1 MPLGLLGLLDLS
13 IVTDRLVKLLD
24 DYRQLPLFQT
34 FASFTVSGNPPDK
47 VAKEGD
53 SHLSIYLFHIES
65 DKFQKNSPISGAR
78 DAKIPAQ
85 PLSLN
90 LYYLLSAFAN
100 DSDGGH
106 VAEQQIMSIA
116 LRCFHENP
124 IIRTNVILEGQTVK
138 EEFCLTMEMETAD
151 SLGRLWQATTT
162 AMRLATVYKVSVVFI
177 TPPAPTVSP
186 APVWVFRIVPE
197 VLPFTLPGQLLSTSA
212 NLSYVA
218 PDGQTYNIS
227 PSPALVAAGQRFF
240 LYGTGLTGA
249 QASHLYLLSADGTET
264 DVTSWIQDR
273 ESTRL
278 ELQLLSVSPP
288 APGVYQLQVGNA
300 LGKTDPSASR
310 SNPTPFSIAALV
322 DPTGGATVNGVIGTA
337 ITLMGRGFVPGKTEV
352 LLGSIKLAPV
362 NTNPGSGQFQVV
374 NDTQIQLQLPPKTP
388 TPPPTIPSVP
398 ATIAPGSYQIRVR
411 VNQVESVPAKWVV
424 VS

>member
-1 MPLGLLGLLDLS
+1 MTLGLLGLLDLS

-24 DYRQLPLFQT
+24 DYRQLQLFQT
-34 FASFTVSGNPPDK
+34 LASFTVSGNPPDK
-47 VAKEGD
+47 VAKEGG
-53 SHLSIYLFHIES
+53 SHLSVYLFHIES
-65 DKFQKNSPISGAR
+65 DKFQKNTPVSGAR
-78 DAKIPAQ
+78 DTKIPAQ

-90 LYYLLSAFAN
+90 LYYLLSAF
-100 DSDGGH
+100 SDNENGYRE
-106 VAEQQIMSIA
+106 EQQAMSIA

-124 IIRTNVILEGQTVK
+124 IIRTNVVLDGQTVK
-138 EEFCLTMEMETAD
+138 EEFCLTMEIETAD

-218 PDGQTYNIS
+218 PDGQTYNLS

-240 LYGTGLTGA
+240 LYGTGFTGTTR
-249 QASHLYLLSADGTET
+249 LYLLAASGTET
-264 DVTSWIQDR
+264 DISSWIQTR
-273 ESTRL
+273 ETTRL
-278 ELQLLSVSPP
+278 ELQIPTASPP
-288 APGVYQLQVGNA
+288 APGVYQLQIGNA
-300 LGKTDPSASR
+300 LAMTDPSATR

-322 DPTGGATVNGVIGTA
+322 NPTGGPIVNGVIGT
-337 ITLMGRGFVPGKTEV
+337 TLTLAGQGFVTGKTEV
-352 LLGSIKLAPV
+352 LLSSIKLTPV
-362 NTNPGSGQFQVV
+362 SGSPGAGQFQVV
-374 NDTQIQLQLPPKTP
+374 SNTALQLQLPT
-388 TPPPTIPSVP
+388 
-398 ATIAPGSYQIRVR
+398 TIAAGRYPVRVR

-424 VS
+424 VP

>member
-1 MPLGLLGLLDLS
+1 MTLGLLGLLDLS
-13 IVTDRLVKLLD
+13 IVTDRLVKLVD

-47 VAKEGD
+47 VSKESGNQ
-53 SHLSIYLFHIES
+53 LSIYLFHIES
-65 DKFQKNSPISGAR
+65 DKFQKNSPVSGAR
-78 DAKIPAQ
+78 DAKIPSQ

-90 LYYLLSAFAN
+90 LYYLLSAF
-100 DSDGGH
+100 SDNENGFRE
-106 VAEQQIMSIA
+106 EQQAMSIA

-124 IIRTNVILEGQTVK
+124 IIRANVILDGQTVK

-218 PDGQTYNIS
+218 PDGQTYSLS
-227 PSPALVAAGQRFF
+227 PSPALVTAGQRFF

-264 DVTSWIQDR
+264 DVTTSWVQLR

-278 ELQLLSVSPP
+278 ELQIPPASPP

-300 LGKTDPSASR
+300 LAIADPSASR

-322 DPTGGATVNGVIGTA
+322 NPAGGPIVNGEVGTV
-337 ITLMGRGFVPGKTEV
+337 ITLTGQGFVTGKTEV
-352 LLGSIKLAPV
+352 LLGSIKFVSVSGAP
-362 NTNPGSGQFQVV
+362 GAGQFQVV
-374 NDTQIQLQLPPKTP
+374 NNTTIQFQL
-388 TPPPTIPSVP
+388 P
-398 ATIAPGSYQIRVR
+398 ATIASGRYQVRVR
-411 VNQVESVPAKWVV
+411 VNQVESVPAKWVEV
-424 VS
+424 P

>member
-1 MPLGLLGLLDLS
+1 MALGLLGLLDLS

-24 DYRQLPLFQT
+24 DYRQLPLFLP

-47 VAKEGD
+47 VSKD
-53 SHLSIYLFHIES
+53 SGNQLSVYLFHIES
-65 DKFQKNSPISGAR
+65 DKFQKNSPVSGAR
-78 DAKIPAQ
+78 DASIPSQ

-90 LYYLLSAFAN
+90 LYYLLSAF
-100 DSDGGH
+100 SDNENGFRE
-106 VAEQQIMSIA
+106 EQQAMSIA

-151 SLGRLWQATTT
+151 SLGRLWQATST
-162 AMRLATVYKVSVVFI
+162 AMRLSTVYKVSVVFI
-177 TPPAPTVSP
+177 TPPAPAVAP

-197 VLPFTLPGQLLSTSA
+197 VQPFTLPGQLLSTSA
-212 NLSYVA
+212 NLSYIA
-218 PDGQTYNIS
+218 PDGQTYSLS

-240 LYGTGLTGA
+240 LYGTGLIGV
-249 QASHLYLLSADGTET
+249 QSSHVYLLSASGTET

-278 ELQLLSVSPP
+278 ELQIPTSSPT

-300 LGKTDPSASR
+300 LATTDPSATR

-322 DPTGGATVNGVIGTA
+322 NPAGGAIVNGVIGTA
-337 ITLMGRGFVPGKTEV
+337 ITLTGQGFVAGKTEV
-352 LLGSIKLAPV
+352 LLGRIKLTPVSGAPEA
-362 NTNPGSGQFQVV
+362 GQFQVGS
-374 NDTQIQLQLPPKTP
+374 NTTLQFQLPAP
-388 TPPPTIPSVP
+388 
-398 ATIAPGSYQIRVR
+398 IASGRYPVRVR
-411 VNQVESVPAKWVV
+411 VNQVESVPAKWVEV
-424 VS
+424 P

>member
-1 MPLGLLGLLDLS
+1 MALGLLGLLDLS

-47 VAKEGD
+47 VSKESGCQ
-53 SHLSIYLFHIES
+53 LSIYLFHIES
-65 DKFQKNSPISGAR
+65 DKFQKNSPVSGAR
-78 DAKIPAQ
+78 DAKIPSQ

-90 LYYLLSAFAN
+90 LYYLLSAFSDN
-100 DSDGGH
+100 DNGGYLE
-106 VAEQQIMSIA
+106 EQQAMSIA

-124 IIRTNVILEGQTVK
+124 IIRANVILEGQTVK

-177 TPPAPTVSP
+177 TPPAPEVSP
-186 APVWVFRIVPE
+186 APVWVFRLMPE
-197 VLPFTLPGQLLSTSA
+197 GVFPFTLPSQLLSTSA
-212 NLSYVA
+212 NLSYLA
-218 PDGQTYNIS
+218 PDGNRYNPS
-227 PSPALVAAGQRFF
+227 PSPALVAVGQRFF

-249 QASHLYLLSADGTET
+249 QASHLYLLSANGTET
-264 DVTSWIQDR
+264 DVTSWIQLR

-278 ELQLLSVSPP
+278 ELQIPSASPP
-288 APGVYQLQVGNA
+288 APGVYQLQIGNA
-300 LGKTDPSASR
+300 LAIADPSASR

-322 DPTGGATVNGVIGTA
+322 DPTGGAVVSGVIGTA
-337 ITLMGRGFVPGKTEV
+337 ITLTGQGFVTGKTEI

-362 NTNPGSGQFQVV
+362 SGSPSAGGQFQVV
-374 NDTQIQLQLPPKTP
+374 SDTTLQFQL
-388 TPPPTIPSVP
+388 P
-398 ATIAPGSYQIRVR
+398 ATIASGRYPVRVR
-411 VNQVESVPAKWVV
+411 VNQVESVPAKWVEV
-424 VS
+424 P